1 MICVITSLERW
12 AYTGVT
18 GRSDWVHGDVAA
30 MSRTLLRQIAVSLAL
45 GVVLGNVLVGVL
57 ALFSHENVPLADI
70 LMFGTLLGVFGGG
83 FAATQM
89 AVLRTAKDKTSQAND
104 HWYKK
109 AWLDDSSRER
119 NDRDR

>member
-1 MICVITSLERW
+1 MICVITSLESW
-12 AYTGVT
+12 AYTMVT

-30 MSRTLLRQIAVSLAL
+30 MNRTLLQQIAVSLAS

-57 ALFSHENVPLADI
+57 ALFSRENIPLADV

>member
-1 MICVITSLERW
+1 
-12 AYTGVT
+12 
-18 GRSDWVHGDVAA
+18 
-30 MSRTLLRQIAVSLAL
+30 MSRTLLRQIAVGLAL

-89 AVLRTAKDKTSQAND
+89 VVLRTAKDKTSQANN